1 LARPPERSELPVW
14 SGQSCPLPLTL
25 FLTLLAPLPAEQATH
40 PANNSLQFPRIN
52 RTSPRSKL

>member
-1 LARPPERSELPVW
+1 
-14 SGQSCPLPLTL
+14 LTL

-40 PANNSLQFPRIN
+40 PVNNSLQFPRIN